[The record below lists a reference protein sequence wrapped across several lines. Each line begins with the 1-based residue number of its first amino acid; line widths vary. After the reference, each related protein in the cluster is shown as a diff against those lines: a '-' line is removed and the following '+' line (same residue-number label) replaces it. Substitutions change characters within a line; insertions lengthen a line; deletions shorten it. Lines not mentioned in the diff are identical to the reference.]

1 MIIYSVEILIS
12 KDVSEKWL
20 EWMHIKHIPDV
31 INTSLFLQFKVY
43 KNSETN
49 NKVSYTIQYST
60 DRLINYLKYVKQY
73 AKKLQEEHSKKFK
86 SKFSAKRSLFI
97 QTH

>member
-12 KDVSEKWL
+12 KHVSEKWVQ
-20 EWMHIKHIPDV
+20 WMHVKHIPDV
-31 INTSLFLQFKVY
+31 MNTSLFLQFEFY

-49 NKVSYTIQYST
+49 NKVSYTIQYRI
-60 DRLINYLKYVKQY
+60 DRLIHYLQYVEQY

-86 SKFSAKRSLFI
+86 SQFSATRSLFI

>member
-1 MIIYSVEILIS
+1 MIIYSVEILIC
-12 KDVSEKWL
+12 KHVSEKWL
-20 EWMHIKHIPDV
+20 EWMDKKHIPDV

-49 NKVSYTIQYST
+49 NKVSYTIQYRT
-60 DRLINYLKYVKQY
+60 DSIIKYLKYVKEY

-86 SKFSAKRSLFI
+86 YQFSAKRSLFI
-97 QTH
+97 QIH

>member
-12 KDVSEKWL
+12 KDVSEQWL
-20 EWMHIKHIPDV
+20 EWMHTKHIPDV

-60 DRLINYLKYVKQY
+60 DRLINYLKYAKQY
-73 AKKLQEEHSKKFK
+73 AKHIQEEHSKKFK